1 MKSSATTAR
10 ATPALKSTSARSASP
25 KSLSQ
30 KSASSAA
37 PKPSLRKQ
45 GFGKVAL
52 PPKPE
57 APAPAAP
64 SRFSANLVFAGA
76 SLCFGLALLIG
87 WRFGPTNGNPASIML
102 VFGLLATFGGAGT
115 AASELGLKDVFSG
128 EESGDGGGDGG
139 D

>member
-1 MKSSATTAR
+1 MKRSATTAR
-10 ATPALKSTSARSASP
+10 AAPASNKSTSP
-25 KSLSQ
+25 
-30 KSASSAA
+30 AA

-57 APAPAAP
+57 TPAPAAA
-64 SRFSANLVFAGA
+64 SRFSGNLVFAGA

-102 VFGLLATFGGAGT
+102 VFGLLATSAGVWTGAKECGLM
-115 AASELGLKDVFSG
+115 ELFSG
-128 EESGDGGGDGG
+128 EGSGDGGGDGG